1 MEPAATIIQRLGGAS
16 AVASLLD
23 VARGRVYA
31 WTWPKTRGGT
41 DGRIPQRYH
50 APLLREARERGF
62 NDITAELLVLGAAD
76 PAAETSHA

>member
-31 WTWPKTRGGT
+31 WTWSKARGGT

-50 APLLREARERGF
+50 APLLREARARGL
-62 NDITAELLVLGAAD
+62 DGVTAEFLVLGVAARTETAAD
-76 PAAETSHA
+76 V